1 MLKDPEPL
9 VYGYKEK
16 RSGWYNLFRL
26 RCFFKSCPCRMTRL
40 DEKAGWRC
48 VDCGEL
54 KGVFGEL
61 YGDGGDNGWRYPR
74 QAPDPKPS
82 PQTQNAE

>member
-9 VYGYKEK
+9 VYGHQEQ

-26 RCFFKSCPCRMTRL
+26 RCWLKACPCRMTRL

-54 KGVFGEL
+54 KGVF
-61 YGDGGDNGWRYPR
+61 DDTWGGDDDGWKHPR
-74 QAPDPKPS
+74 IAPDPKPS
-82 PQTQNAE
+82 PQKQNAN